1 MELGQHGASL
11 LLFLVLLHLG
21 LQPPVVLQ
29 GLLPPLHRHVEA
41 WEYAAEPVGHSLVGN
56 RLLMWGCVPVTTYS
70 NTCAT
75 HLLCAS
81 LIRL

>member
-1 MELGQHGASL
+1 
-11 LLFLVLLHLG
+11 
-21 LQPPVVLQ
+21 
-29 GLLPPLHRHVEA
+29 
-41 WEYAAEPVGHSLVGN
+41 
-56 RLLMWGCVPVTTYS
+56 MWGCVPVTTYS